1 MKIRIT
7 PSYVYLALSLSQ
19 VIAAG
24 HVGSQQRED
33 DYVPRGLDDIE
44 QEEVLAQRIRDE
56 EGLKLREGGQ
66 DGKVSRVAVS
76 SSTSCFADLGTYLL
90 HQHRRLARDWTT
102 GSKEGPSHST
112 AMSTGASTPSSLRL
126 MRLTR
131 PKQKRKLLRKR

>member
-24 HVGSQQRED
+24 PVGSQQRED
-33 DYVPRGLDDIE
+33 DYVPRGLDEIE
-44 QEEVLAQRIRDE
+44 QDEVWAQRSRD